1 MSRSVF
7 DPEAGKPEPIW
18 VPIDVDIMKQGM
30 MGSFLHGREDAARFI
45 VSLDLMMADWGFTE
59 KLIAHFKA
67 LELEWEKEE
76 PGSTPVEPKKINP

>member
-45 VSLDLMMADWGFTE
+45 VSLDLMMADWGVHRE
-59 KLIAHFKA
+59 ADCPLQ
-67 LELEWEKEE
+67 
-76 PGSTPVEPKKINP
+76 GSGA